1 MRTKRRTVKPLQRV
15 LRREHVMAL
24 ENGLRAMEA
33 FDSRHPALSLTEVA
47 KRAGLTRAAA
57 RRYLHTLSA
66 LGYAEANGNQ
76 FRLAPRVLRFGY
88 TYLSSNAL
96 PGLSQP
102 MLERLGENLDEVASL
117 AILEGSEVVFV
128 ARSSPRR
135 FVSTV
140 IGVGTRLPAFAAA
153 TGRVLLASKP
163 REMLEGMFARTA
175 PLKRFTPK
183 TKLSREEVLSE
194 IQSARE
200 QGYALND
207 EEFEVGLRSIAVP
220 VANGAGITVA
230 AISVSAQSV
239 RMRPAQMVVELLP
252 VIRAAAKELEALL

>member
-1 MRTKRRTVKPLQRV
+1 VARAAK
-15 LRREHVMAL
+15 REHVMAL
-24 ENGLRAMEA
+24 ENGLRAMET
-33 FDSRHPALSLTEVA
+33 FDSRHPSLSLTEVA

-57 RRYLHTLSA
+57 RRYLHTLTA
-66 LGYAEANGNQ
+66 LGYAEVNGNQ

-96 PGLSQP
+96 PGLAQP
-102 MLERLGENLDEVASL
+102 VLERLGERLDEVASL
-117 AILEGSEVVFV
+117 AILEGSEVLFV
-128 ARSSPRR
+128 ARSAPRR

-163 REMLEGMFARTA
+163 REMLEGMFARMA
-175 PLKRFTPK
+175 PLRRFTDK
-183 TKLSREEVLSE
+183 TKVSRDEVLAE

-207 EEFEVGLRSIAVP
+207 EEFEAGLRSIAVP
-220 VANGAGITVA
+220 VVNGAGITVA
-230 AISVSAQSV
+230 AVSVSAQAV
-239 RMRPAQMVVELLP
+239 RMRPSQIVVELLP
-252 VIRAAAKELEALL
+252 VIRAAVGELEALL